1 MFFLQFIFQ
10 QITLQTVAGVQGGH
24 LLVKTENGQYQLL
37 RVGPAPTV
45 TSQPGNTVAT
55 NSIAGNAVV
64 ATPTAGTT
72 YRLASVPAV
81 SRLNA
86 QFTTPSLATLRKPV
100 QVTFALNRNVHILAY
115 YIYESFVYTVDSFDD
130 MLCTFFS

>member
-1 MFFLQFIFQ
+1 M
-10 QITLQTVAGVQGGH
+10 AGVQGGH

-45 TSQPGNTVAT
+45 TSQPGNTVGT
-55 NSIAGNAVV
+55 NSIAGNTVV
-64 ATPTAGTT
+64 ATPSAGTTT

-100 QVTFALNRNVHILAY
+100 QVTFALKNKKRIIIALRV
-115 YIYESFVYTVDSFDD
+115 S
-130 MLCTFFS
+130 LCTSRFFR